1 LTEYL
6 VTIKIALSTTLIN
19 FRKAKTVTVKMKNDV
34 KESSS
39 YNAPLV
45 YKAFSI
51 LTEVADAPS
60 QLGIS
65 DLSHILDISKSTVYG
80 ITKALIDVGALHQEQ
95 ETKKFRL
102 GPVLVRLGNQALGGM
117 DIRAVAR
124 PLMEELS
131 QKFRETVFLGTFD
144 GKRITIIEKADSPAE
159 LKISA
164 QIGMRIPIYA
174 GAAGKVFLAGLSEN
188 DVKKLLKE
196 KPIRHFTENTI
207 TDPEKYL
214 EELQNVRR
222 LGYATDFDEYIRG
235 VNAIC
240 VPLPNSGRYP
250 DTALWMVGF
259 SSSFTGE
266 NVSEAIKAMLQTAN
280 QIGKMLGVN
289 ISDRS

>member
-1 LTEYL
+1 
-6 VTIKIALSTTLIN
+6 
-19 FRKAKTVTVKMKNDV
+19 MKNDV

-51 LTEVADAPS
+51 LTEVANAPS

-65 DLSHILDISKSTVYG
+65 DLAHVLDISKSTVYG

-102 GPVLVRLGNQALGGM
+102 GPALVRLGTQALGGM
-117 DIRAVAR
+117 DLRAVAR
-124 PLMEELS
+124 PFMEELS

-144 GKRITIIEKADSPAE
+144 GKRITIVEKVDSPAE
-159 LKISA
+159 LRISSP
-164 QIGMRIPIYA
+164 IGTRIPLYA
-174 GAAGKVFLAGLSEN
+174 GATGKVFLAGLSESE
-188 DVKKLLKE
+188 VKKLLKE
-196 KPIRHFTENTI
+196 KPIRRFTENTI

-240 VPLPNSGRYP
+240 VPLPNPGRWP

-259 SSSFTGE
+259 SSSFTRE
-266 NVSEAIKAMLQTAN
+266 NVSKAIKAALQTAN
-280 QIGKMLGVN
+280 QIGRIMGVN
-289 ISDRS
+289 VTDRP